1 MNLEEKCG
9 LLGCVSAQ
17 ADQDHCAWK
26 NELKYKGNRFKYFI
40 CLTTLASTCN

>member
-1 MNLEEKCG
+1 MAGCHGQSFQRDGRDVNLEEKCG

-26 NELKYKGNRFKYFI
+26 K
-40 CLTTLASTCN
+40 